1 MHSYAF
7 SICYSTHLGSRK
19 TDEINAFVFAEENM
33 ERMEDLNVIDLIVDA
48 VKMHKKVRKF
58 FSVKVLFPK

>member
-1 MHSYAF
+1 
-7 SICYSTHLGSRK
+7 
-19 TDEINAFVFAEENM
+19 M

-58 FSVKVLFPK
+58 FSIQVLFSK